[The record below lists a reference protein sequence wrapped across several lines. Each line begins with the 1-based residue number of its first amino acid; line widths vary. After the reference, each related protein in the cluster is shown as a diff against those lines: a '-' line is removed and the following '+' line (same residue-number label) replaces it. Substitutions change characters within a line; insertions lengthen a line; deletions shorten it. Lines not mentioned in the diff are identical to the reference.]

1 MSRRSLHLVTAL
13 LLCCGLALAA
23 YFAEKINREQYESDE
38 RAKVQHGL
46 TVLRDALEG
55 NLTSDIQLVR
65 GLIGVVAL
73 APDLDQRQFN
83 IAVAPLF
90 AGRAQLRNIGAAP
103 DMVIRFVYPLKGNEQ
118 AVGLDY
124 RTVPAQF
131 EAVEKARLSREI
143 VLAGPLN
150 LVQGGVGL
158 IARLP
163 IYLPDRTGDEYFW
176 GIVSAAID
184 VEKLFASSGLYD
196 DKLTLDV
203 AIRGKDA
210 TGADGEVF
218 FGRPEVF
225 AANPILATIHLP
237 QGSWQLAATPRGGWR
252 AEPSNLW
259 SLRLGF
265 ALVALMVLGAF
276 LTLSRAIALAS
287 KARERA
293 ESSQRQ
299 LSASLENTPNVAVQ
313 WLGTEGRVI

>member
-90 AGRAQLRNIGAAP
+90 AGRTQLRNIGAAP
-103 DMVIRFVYPLKGNEQ
+103 DMVIRWVYPLKGNEQ

-124 RTVPAQF
+124 RLVPAQF
-131 EAVEKARLSREI
+131 AEVEKARLSREI

-203 AIRGKDA
+203 AIRGKNA

-218 FGRPEVF
+218 CGHCASVLRW
-225 AANPILATIHLP
+225 LR
-237 QGSWQLAATPRGGWR
+237 SWCW
-252 AEPSNLW
+252 
-259 SLRLGF
+259 
-265 ALVALMVLGAF
+265 AL
-276 LTLSRAIALAS
+276 S
-287 KARERA
+287 
-293 ESSQRQ
+293 
-299 LSASLENTPNVAVQ
+299 
-313 WLGTEGRVI
+313 

>member
-90 AGRAQLRNIGAAP
+90 AGRTQLRNIGAAP
-103 DMVIRFVYPLKGNEQ
+103 DMVIRWVYPLKGNEQ

-124 RTVPAQF
+124 RLVPAQF
-131 EAVEKARLSREI
+131 AEVEKARLSREI

-150 LVQGGVGL
+150 LVQGGV
-158 IARLP
+158 A
-163 IYLPDRTGDEYFW
+163 
-176 GIVSAAID
+176 
-184 VEKLFASSGLYD
+184 
-196 DKLTLDV
+196 
-203 AIRGKDA
+203 
-210 TGADGEVF
+210 
-218 FGRPEVF
+218 
-225 AANPILATIHLP
+225 
-237 QGSWQLAATPRGGWR
+237 
-252 AEPSNLW
+252 
-259 SLRLGF
+259 
-265 ALVALMVLGAF
+265 
-276 LTLSRAIALAS
+276 
-287 KARERA
+287 
-293 ESSQRQ
+293 
-299 LSASLENTPNVAVQ
+299 
-313 WLGTEGRVI
+313 